1 MRLTLAWL
9 RNVVVVALS
18 FALALYFVVAFGQQ
32 AWRARQLE
40 AQVAERRAALAELV
54 AERDALARQLSQL
67 EGDAY
72 RAYVERTAR
81 RELNLTYPGETVLLV
96 QWREATPKR
105 SRLHRLHSQL
115 SSRTGH
121 VGWMSFVFRTPET
134 LCLGECLLLK
144 GKRLLQ
150 NAVGERENRGLRAIL
165 DPQLVE

>member
-96 QWREATPKR
+96 QWREATPAALVPTPTPLLTTEPNWVR
-105 SRLHRLHSQL
+105 WLEVLRL
-115 SSRTGH
+115 
-121 VGWMSFVFRTPET
+121 
-134 LCLGECLLLK
+134 
-144 GKRLLQ
+144 
-150 NAVGERENRGLRAIL
+150 
-165 DPQLVE
+165 PQP